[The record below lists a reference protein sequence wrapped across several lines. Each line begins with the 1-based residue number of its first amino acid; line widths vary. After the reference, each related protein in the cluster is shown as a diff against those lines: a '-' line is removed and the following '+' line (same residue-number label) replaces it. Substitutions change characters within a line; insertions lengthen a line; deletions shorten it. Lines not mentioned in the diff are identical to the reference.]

1 MTFTVG
7 LTGGIGS
14 GKSTAAAQFG
24 RLGARIVDTDAISR
38 ALTAAGGAAMP
49 AIRKAFGDAVAT
61 PDGALDRNTMR
72 AMAFADPQARRRLE
86 AILHPLIRAQSE
98 RQLALGGAPYAVL
111 VVPLLFESRGYEGRV
126 QRTLAIDVPEALQ
139 VERVGARSGLTPAQV
154 RAVMAAQAPRWLR
167 LQLADDVAWNGG
179 DEAGLARQCQSLHER
194 YLALARAA

>member
-1 MTFTVG
+1 VSFTVG

-14 GKSTAAAQFG
+14 GKSTAAAHFA

-38 ALTAAGGAAMP
+38 SLTGAGGAAMP
-49 AIRKAFGDAVAT
+49 AIRKAFGDAAAA
-61 PDGALDRNTMR
+61 PDGSLDRDAMR
-72 AMAFADPQARRRLE
+72 ARVFTDPGARRRLE

-98 RQLALGGAPYAVL
+98 RDLAPGGVPYSVL
-111 VVPLLFESRGYEGRV
+111 VVPLLFESRGYEGQV
-126 QRTLAIDVPEALQ
+126 DRTLAIDVPEALQ
-139 VERVGARSGLTPAQV
+139 VERVAARSGHPAAEV

-179 DEAGLARQCQSLHER
+179 DEEGLARQCRGLHER

>member
-1 MTFTVG
+1 MSFTVG

-14 GKSTAAAQFG
+14 GKSTAAAQFE

-49 AIRKAFGDAVAT
+49 AIRKAFGDALAT
-61 PDGALDRNTMR
+61 PDGALDRDAMR
-72 AMAFADPQARRRLE
+72 ARVFADPEARRLLE
-86 AILHPLIRAQSE
+86 AILHPLIRVQSE
-98 RQLALGGAPYAVL
+98 RELARGGTPYAVL
-111 VVPLLFESRGYEGRV
+111 VIPLLFESRGYEDRV
-126 QRTLAIDVPEALQ
+126 DRTLVIDVPEALQ
-139 VERVGARSGLTPAQV
+139 VERVVARSGHSPAQV

-179 DEAGLARQCQSLHER
+179 DEEGLARRCRSLHER